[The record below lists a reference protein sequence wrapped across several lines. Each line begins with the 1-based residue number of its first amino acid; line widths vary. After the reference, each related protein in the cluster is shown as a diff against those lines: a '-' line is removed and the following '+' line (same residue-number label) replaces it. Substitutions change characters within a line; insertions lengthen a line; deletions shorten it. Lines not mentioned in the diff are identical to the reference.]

1 MKENVNVKSED
12 KSVRFWLKY
21 YEFLNISPQISDES
35 DNMSRERQNKMYD
48 WHRIFVQAIMS
59 RGIMTGTEV
68 FSLGMQIILT
78 SNVHSVYTSPAY
90 SVKKIQGLKS
100 L

>member
-1 MKENVNVKSED
+1 
-12 KSVRFWLKY
+12 
-21 YEFLNISPQISDES
+21 
-35 DNMSRERQNKMYD
+35 MSRELQNKMYD

-68 FSLGMQIILT
+68 FSLGMQITLT

-90 SVKKIQGLKS
+90 SVKNSGFEIILICVINFA
-100 L
+100 